1 MKKKLILFICLA
13 LVITGGIV
21 IAQNVIENSKKNRMV
36 LERTEKQTNKM
47 VEIYGL
53 TPAQRDAIY
62 KVNETF
68 QKNLSDLVSEH
79 KGAPDFEVREEA
91 ILYSHE
97 QNAKSKVAG
106 CKRIPQSTSEG
117 KSSEVIF
124 LVCLAMKDSRA
135 SGCLFYC
142 FRNWNPNLLPVA
154 RHPL

>member
-1 MKKKLILFICLA
+1 MKKKLIIFICLA
-13 LVITGGIV
+13 LVVAGGIV
-21 IAQNVIENSKKNRMV
+21 IAQSVISNNKKNRMV
-36 LERTEKQTNKM
+36 VERTEKQTNKM

-97 QNAKSKVAG
+97 QNAFAILDETQKAKWLAAKEYRKAHPKEKVQ
-106 CKRIPQSTSEG
+106 K
-117 KSSEVIF
+117 
-124 LVCLAMKDSRA
+124 
-135 SGCLFYC
+135 
-142 FRNWNPNLLPVA
+142 
-154 RHPL
+154 

>member
-1 MKKKLILFICLA
+1 MKKKLIIFICLA
-13 LVITGGIV
+13 LVVTGGIV
-21 IAQNVIENSKKNRMV
+21 IAQNVIANGKKNRMII
-36 LERTEKQTNKM
+36 ERTEKQTNKM

-97 QNAKSKVAG
+97 QNAFAVLDETQKAKW
-106 CKRIPQSTSEG
+106 
-117 KSSEVIF
+117 
-124 LVCLAMKDSRA
+124 LAAKEYRKTHSRE
-135 SGCLFYC
+135 SIKK
-142 FRNWNPNLLPVA
+142 
-154 RHPL
+154 